1 MAVTFA
7 GNRFARSI
15 PGYKAPAKTDYSS
28 VVGSAF
34 NTAGGNFNKF
44 MSAAPNQG
52 SLSQAAFEDAAVKK
66 AGTILD
72 NATARANVEDYKFKT
87 EKLEERKKQLEKYAK
102 EDAAK
107 KKASS
112 IGGTIGAVVG
122 AGAGLLLGG
131 PAGIGPGATLGST
144 VGQAGAGFL
153 A

>member
-44 MSAAPNQG
+44 MSAAPDQG

-72 NATARANVEDYKFKT
+72 NATAMANVEDYKFKT
-87 EKLEERKKQLEKYAK
+87 EMLEERKKELEKYAK
-102 EDAAK
+102 KDAAQK
-107 KKASS
+107 QASS
-112 IGGTIGAVVG
+112 TGGTIGAVVG
-122 AGAGLLLGG
+122 AGLGLAIGG
-131 PAGIGPGATLGST
+131 PAGLGTGATIGSGL
-144 VGQAGAGFL
+144 GQAASGFF